1 LNGDNWYKES
11 FKQIKKFIASISII
25 QSKNL
30 RQVTQLLWQVNESF
44 LGKKYFLRGKLPRA
58 EAFLKT

>member
-1 LNGDNWYKES
+1 MGIIGIKKS
-11 FKQIKKFIASISII
+11 FKQIASISII

-44 LGKKYFLRGKLPRA
+44 LCEKYFLRGKLPRA